1 MTTGEVPAQSPEVPA
16 QSPPDNV
23 QQLEEEIAATREKL
37 GDAVEELVAK
47 LDVKSQAR
55 AQVTK
60 LKGQVVGAARGARG
74 KAAVQSAKA
83 RDQIAG
89 TAQQARE
96 RTASAVDGAP
106 EPAKQAAATG
116 TKLAKQRPVQ
126 IGAAAALL
134 IAAGLV
140 AVLLSRRKR

>member
-1 MTTGEVPAQSPEVPA
+1 MTTGEVPAQSP
-16 QSPPDNV
+16 PDDV
-23 QQLEEEIAATREKL
+23 QQLEEEIAATRERL

-60 LKGQVVGAARGARG
+60 VKDQVVGAARGARG
-74 KAAVQSAKA
+74 QAAVKSAKA
-83 RDQIAG
+83 RDQITG
-89 TAQQARE
+89 TAQQALD
-96 RTASAVDGAP
+96 RTTAAAEGAP
-106 EPAKQAAATG
+106 APAKHAAATG

-134 IAAGLV
+134 IAGV
-140 AVLLSRRKR
+140 VIVLLSRRKK